1 MGLFGDLVPIEW
13 QSRRPRPRPGVP
25 SAAYASSVS
34 RFWDRAFR
42 VFYWIIATLGP
53 LLRPVVERVELGNL
67 VELILPGR
75 RTGKQRVVLLGLLR
89 VESGWYLGHPNG
101 AANWTRNLDA
111 AGAGGAAG
119 AAALR
124 FPGRQPLPIT
134 AELLPLGDER
144 RRVILRTWHQ
154 HVFPGTILYWLARKH
169 IFAVGRYYRIEL
181 AT

>member
-111 AGAGGAAG
+111 ASAAG
-119 AAALR
+119 PRVPSEPRVPAGLR
-124 FPGRQPLPIT
+124 PCGFLDASHCPSPPSSCPSAT
-134 AELLPLGDER
+134 S
-144 RRVILRTWHQ
+144 
-154 HVFPGTILYWLARKH
+154 
-169 IFAVGRYYRIEL
+169 AVGSS
-181 AT
+181 